1 MMFSN
6 IGKICQFLTEIGV
19 IVGEVS
25 SADDGGYLIKKPLL
39 IHKTQDGKSINVQTI
54 FFQEEECYINKD
66 KIFLELKPM
75 EKVIEIYEKYKVQIF
90 SGLVVP
96 DEKKLII

>member
-1 MMFSN
+1 MIFN
-6 IGKICQFLTEIGV
+6 KLGEIGQFLTEIGV
-19 IVGEVS
+19 IVGEI
-25 SADDGGYLIKKPLL
+25 ADVYDNGYGIKKPLL
-39 IHKTQDGKSINVQTI
+39 IHKTQDGKSVNVQTV
-54 FFQEEECYINKD
+54 FFQEEYCFIYKD

-75 EKVIEIYEKYKVQIF
+75 DKVIEIYEKYKVQIF